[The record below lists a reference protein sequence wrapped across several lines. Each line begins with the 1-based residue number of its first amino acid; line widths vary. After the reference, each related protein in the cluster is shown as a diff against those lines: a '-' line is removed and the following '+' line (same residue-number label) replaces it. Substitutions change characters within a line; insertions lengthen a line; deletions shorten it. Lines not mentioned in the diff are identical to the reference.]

1 MLAILAEVE
10 SLLPELL
17 RDATHWN
24 SVFVD
29 YHRPFVERLWM
40 QYGEHRIMLHRIYPC
55 EGAEA
60 LFHPHPWPSAM
71 RILHGSYEMQV
82 GWGEDFIPPRRT
94 MRLHLAPRSTYEML
108 DPDLW
113 HYVAPSKTA
122 TITLMVTGKPWKRE
136 VHKSPHTL
144 SPLSDDQALRL
155 RMYFQHF
162 YPKHH

>member
-1 MLAILAEVE
+1 MLAVLNEVE

-17 RDATHWN
+17 RDPKNWN

-40 QYGEHRIMLHRIYPC
+40 QHGEYRIMLHRIYPC
-55 EGAEA
+55 TGVDA
-60 LFHPHPWPSAM
+60 LFHPHPWPAAM
-71 RILHGSYEMQV
+71 RILHGSYEMKV
-82 GWGEDFIPPRRT
+82 GWSKDFLPPERT
-94 MRLHLAPRSTYEML
+94 MTLNLAPRSSYEMT

-113 HYVAPSKTA
+113 HYVAPSNSA
-122 TITLMVTGKPWKRE
+122 TITLMVTGKPWKGRA
-136 VHKSPHTL
+136 HKPPYTL

-162 YPKHH
+162 Y